1 MKFVR
6 VEWIDAHSSMDS
18 ITVEELIKEE
28 PFLTES
34 VGCLM
39 HEDKEKII
47 LSFMNFGF
55 NINESPLIKHYQVIP
70 KGIIKEIIPLADTK
84 KLKKEIYEDDLLGWK
99 NKKVLKHYSKMID
112 NCSENI
118 NKASQGGKDA
128 NP

>member
-1 MKFVR
+1 MNNFVR

-18 ITVEELIKEE
+18 ITVEELIKAK

-55 NINESPLIKHYQVIP
+55 NISDGPLIKHYQVIP
-70 KGIIKEIIPLADTK
+70 KGMVRKITK
-84 KLKKEIYEDDLLGWK
+84 LREVKK
-99 NKKVLKHYSKMID
+99 
-112 NCSENI
+112 
-118 NKASQGGKDA
+118 
-128 NP
+128 

>member
-1 MKFVR
+1 MSDFVR
-6 VEWIDAHSSMDS
+6 VVWVDAHSSMDS
-18 ITVEELIKEE
+18 ITVEELIKET

-70 KGIIKEIIPLADTK
+70 KGMVKTITKLKEINI
-84 KLKKEIYEDDLLGWK
+84 KL
-99 NKKVLKHYSKMID
+99 
-112 NCSENI
+112 
-118 NKASQGGKDA
+118 
-128 NP
+128 